1 MSTFLLEIFTPFGK
15 YFDRYVEELVIQ
27 TDDYVLGILPNHT
40 PLVSKVKVSKMY
52 IIQNGDKK
60 CYAIGEGLLNIT
72 KDGVTLLLESIES
85 KDDIDIDRAKDA
97 KKRAEQRLATLVNI
111 DVERAQRALNR
122 ANNRISVYEN
132 DDQEELLC
140 IPGMM

>member
-40 PLVSKVKVSKMY
+40 PLVSKVKVSKMF
-52 IIQNGDKK
+52 IVQNGDKK
-60 CYAIGEGLLNIT
+60 CYAIGEGLLNIS

-85 KDDIDIDRAKDA
+85 KNDIDIDRAKDA

-111 DVERAQRALNR
+111 DVERAQKALNR

-132 DDQEELLC
+132 DD
-140 IPGMM
+140 

>member
-40 PLVSKVKVSKMY
+40 PLVSKVKVSKMF
-52 IIQNGDKK
+52 IVQNGDKK
-60 CYAIGEGLLNIT
+60 CYAIGEGLLNIS

-85 KDDIDIDRAKDA
+85 KNDIDIDRAKNA

-111 DVERAQRALNR
+111 DVDRAQRALNR

-132 DDQEELLC
+132 DD
-140 IPGMM
+140 

>member
-40 PLVSKVKVSKMY
+40 PLVSKVKISKMY

-60 CYAIGEGLLNIT
+60 CYAIGEGLLNIS

-85 KDDIDIDRAKDA
+85 KNDIDIDRAKEA

-132 DDQEELLC
+132 DD
-140 IPGMM
+140 

>member
-111 DVERAQRALNR
+111 DVERAQKALNR

-132 DDQEELLC
+132 DD
-140 IPGMM
+140 

>member
-15 YFDRYVEELVIQ
+15 YYDRYVDELVIQ

-40 PLVSKVKVSKMY
+40 PLVSKVKVSKML
-52 IIQNGDKK
+52 IIQNGDRK
-60 CYAIGEGLLNIT
+60 CYAIGEGLLNIS

-97 KKRAEQRLATLVNI
+97 KKRAEERLATLVNI

-122 ANNRISVYEN
+122 ANNRIRVYEN
-132 DDQEELLC
+132 DD
-140 IPGMM
+140 

>member
-85 KDDIDIDRAKDA
+85 KDDIDIDRAKEA

-132 DDQEELLC
+132 DD
-140 IPGMM
+140 

>member
-40 PLVSKVKVSKMY
+40 PLVSKVKISKMY

-132 DDQEELLC
+132 DD
-140 IPGMM
+140 

>member
-40 PLVSKVKVSKMY
+40 PLVSKVKVSKMF
-52 IIQNGDKK
+52 IIQNGDRK
-60 CYAIGEGLLNIT
+60 CYAIGEGLLNIS

-85 KDDIDIDRAKDA
+85 KDDIDIDRARDA
-97 KKRAEQRLATLVNI
+97 KKRAEERLATLVNI

-132 DDQEELLC
+132 DD
-140 IPGMM
+140 

>member
-40 PLVSKVKVSKMY
+40 PLVSKVKVSKMF
-52 IIQNGDKK
+52 IIQNGDRK
-60 CYAIGEGLLNIT
+60 CYAIGEGLLNIS

-132 DDQEELLC
+132 DD
-140 IPGMM
+140 

>member
-40 PLVSKVKVSKMY
+40 PLVSKVKISKMY

-60 CYAIGEGLLNIT
+60 CYAIGEGLLNIS

-132 DDQEELLC
+132 DD
-140 IPGMM
+140 

>member
-15 YFDRYVEELVIQ
+15 YYDRYVDELVIQ

-40 PLVSKVKVSKMY
+40 PLVSKVKISKMY
-52 IIQNGDKK
+52 IIQNGNKK
-60 CYAIGEGLLNIT
+60 CYAIGEGLLNIS

-85 KDDIDIDRAKDA
+85 KDDIDIDRARDA
-97 KKRAEQRLATLVNI
+97 KKRAEERLTRLVNI

-122 ANNRISVYEN
+122 ANNRIRVYEN
-132 DDQEELLC
+132 DD
-140 IPGMM
+140 

>member
-15 YFDRYVEELVIQ
+15 YYDRYVDELVIQ

-40 PLVSKVKVSKMY
+40 PLVSKVKVSKMF
-52 IIQNGDKK
+52 IIQNGDRK
-60 CYAIGEGLLNIT
+60 CYAIGEGLINIT
-72 KDGVTLLLESIES
+72 KDGVTLVLESIES
-85 KDDIDIDRAKDA
+85 KDDIDIDRARDA
-97 KKRAEQRLATLVNI
+97 KKRAEERLATLVNI

-132 DDQEELLC
+132 E
-140 IPGMM
+140 

>member
-40 PLVSKVKVSKMY
+40 PLVSKVKISKMY

-60 CYAIGEGLLNIT
+60 CYAIGEGLLNIS

-85 KDDIDIDRAKDA
+85 KNDIDIDRAKDA

-111 DVERAQRALNR
+111 DVERAQKALNR

-132 DDQEELLC
+132 DD
-140 IPGMM
+140 